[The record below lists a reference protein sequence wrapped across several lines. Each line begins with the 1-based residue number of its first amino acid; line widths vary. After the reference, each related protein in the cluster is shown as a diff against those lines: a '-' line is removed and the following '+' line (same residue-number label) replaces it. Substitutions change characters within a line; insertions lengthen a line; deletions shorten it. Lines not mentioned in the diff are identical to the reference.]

1 MGSRRYLVVLAVL
14 GVLAGSAG
22 ASPESEKLFHEG
34 RDLLKAGRVAEAC
47 DAFAGSQKLEAKL
60 GTLLNL
66 ADCREKQGQTAT
78 AWSLF
83 LEVKRLAAAE
93 HDARRSAEAVRR
105 ASVIQAKLSY
115 LTITVARERQVEGL
129 VVKRNGLVVDR
140 PQWNTPIALDPG
152 DHVIEAS
159 APGRKPWST
168 TRTLGARQKLDV
180 VVEALAAE
188 PPPPEP
194 AAGPRPE
201 PVTRPEPARPAEALA
216 QPVVPARPVL
226 PMPPVR
232 PLSVG
237 FALGASGDQDTLVG
251 GRVTGGTAVPQGA
264 VRVIGSLLYTK
275 IDGTQLYALGV
286 SADYVWMPLPQVAF
300 AAGLGLGTD
309 HLNGLLGPD
318 GSNGWWTL
326 RASPVIVRLLEGHVE
341 AGLHLQY
348 VRTSDRGIMLGLAAI
363 DLFPL

>member
-1 MGSRRYLVVLAVL
+1 MGSRRRLVVLAVL

-22 ASPESEKLFHEG
+22 ASPESDKLFREG
-34 RDLLKAGRVAEAC
+34 RELLKAGRVAEAC
-47 DAFAGSQKLEAKL
+47 DAFAGSQKLDAKV

-83 LEVKRLAAAE
+83 LEARQLAAAQ
-93 HDARRSAEAVRR
+93 HDARAAEADRR

-115 LTITVARERQVEGL
+115 LTITVARARQVEGL
-129 VVKRNGLVVDR
+129 VVKRNGLPVDR
-140 PQWNTPIALDPG
+140 AQWNTPIALDPG

-159 APGRKPWST
+159 APGWKPWST

-180 VVEALAAE
+180 VVEALVAE
-188 PPPPEP
+188 PPAPEP

-201 PVTRPEPARPAEALA
+201 IATRPEPARPTEALA

-226 PMPPVR
+226 PTPPVR

-264 VRVIGSLLYTK
+264 VRVIGSLLYSK
-275 IDGTQLYALGV
+275 IEGTQLYALGV

-348 VRTSDRGIMLGLAAI
+348 VRTSDRGVMLGLAAI